1 MARGNP
7 VRLAI
12 YPRDCHGTFVPRND
26 ADFEKLL
33 KTGEAGRKYTR
44 PAYSSRFA
52 YERFTRRDGYP
63 TNPTLRRTEPCG
75 PLHGDEPE
83 PCGRWK

>member
-12 YPRDCHGTFVPRND
+12 YPRDCHGTFVPCND

-33 KTGEAGRKYTR
+33 KTGEAGRICSR

-52 YERFTRRDGYP
+52 LERFP
-63 TNPTLRRTEPCG
+63 AFAPKIRRTEPCG